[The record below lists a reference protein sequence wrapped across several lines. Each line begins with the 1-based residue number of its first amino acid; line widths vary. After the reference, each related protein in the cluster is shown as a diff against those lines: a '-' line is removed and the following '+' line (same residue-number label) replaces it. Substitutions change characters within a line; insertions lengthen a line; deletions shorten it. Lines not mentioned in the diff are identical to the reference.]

1 MAEKKQTKKMV
12 KVDKKITNTTIVENL
27 ISKAI
32 TEKLPVET
40 MEKFLAMRREVIA
53 EQSKKAFDFAM
64 SKFQGECPVIEKTKK
79 VMDKTGGV
87 RYSYASL
94 DSIVGQVKNFLSSN
108 QLSYSIKV
116 ENTEKTLIV
125 KCIITHID
133 GHSEES
139 SFEVPIGTEAYMSDV
154 QKYGAR
160 LTFAKRYAF
169 CNALGIMTGD
179 GDNDANEEDKKP
191 APAKP
196 PVKSPAVKPKTD
208 KEIIVRLVK
217 KLKPEI
223 KDDEYPIFVKDRIKE
238 DLLPDNFKSIISK
251 LEVLVEEAEEIK
263 KADALSK

>member
-1 MAEKKQTKKMV
+1 MTEKKKETKAV
-12 KVDKKITNTTIVENL
+12 VLNNQNNVAIVENL

-40 MEKFLAMRREVIA
+40 MEKFLAMRREVLA
-53 EQSKKAFDFAM
+53 EQAKKAFDFAM
-64 SKFQGECPVIEKTKK
+64 AKFQGECPVIEKTKK

-94 DSIVGQVKNFLSSN
+94 DSIVGQVKTYLSTN

-179 GDNDANEEDKKP
+179 GDTDAVEEP
-191 APAKP
+191 
-196 PVKSPAVKPKTD
+196 
-208 KEIIVRLVK
+208 K
-217 KLKPEI
+217 KLESKPVE
-223 KDDEYPIFVKDRIKE
+223 
-238 DLLPDNFKSIISK
+238 SK
-251 LEVLVEEAEEIK
+251 APVRGNITDIQKGKIQGLVLELGRDMGYLEETIK
-263 KADALSK
+263 KSVNSLSIKGAEKIIQTLVNKLAEKQSPKKGVK